1 MPAPL
6 SSAASRLALSPASL
20 LSLKRFAAALEAARS
35 CAACS
40 TRVTTLR
47 SGAPKTCGQMHSRKI
62 APRFP
67 RARRAL
73 LSRNKVTVVCHSRGI
88 SRERTCS
95 TCVKFCST
103 CEESSPPCSTCVK
116 MLEMPCPRKVSLTLY
131 HLLIIAASQSGALAQ
146 CAASPKSC
154 SDSTW
159 SGVTKVAGFPSYA
172 TRCFIYAAPANPT
185 ALVLWLGGDG
195 KWPGSK
201 AYSNTDVF
209 QKSLHENATVLAPFA
224 KGTAVRSAQKSSKRS
239 CRAPATR
246 PRSLTLLSPCSFVHT
261 SGRTPAPCASPAR

>member
-1 MPAPL
+1 MRPDALAKDRTEVSPRATR
-6 SSAASRLALSPASL
+6 SAFSQQSNGC
-20 LSLKRFAAALEAARS
+20 LSLARDL
-35 CAACS
+35 A
-40 TRVTTLR
+40 
-47 SGAPKTCGQMHSRKI
+47 RKNL
-62 APRFP
+62 FH
-67 RARRAL
+67 
-73 LSRNKVTVVCHSRGI
+73 VW
-88 SRERTCS
+88 
-95 TCVKFCST
+95 KFCST